1 MILDSLWLFSGGTG
15 GVGNADGVTDSPT
28 TGTQP
33 SSNIPDVGMLGGLP
47 VSAVSGG
54 GGRDLGIGDDP
65 ALKLM
70 VVVTVAFTGGTSM
83 AVAIQGAPDAG
94 NNLPGA
100 FVTYA
105 TGPVVTDANMIAGA
119 RLFDTDL
126 PRTAPTAVPPRF
138 YRLAYVT
145 VGTHTAG
152 KVEAVLVLD
161 RPDHPEQ
168 SNAVL
173 GGYPAGITIAN

>member
-1 MILDSLWLFSGGTG
+1 MILDSLWLFSGGVG
-15 GVGNADGVTDSPT
+15 GTGNADGVTDSPT
-28 TGTQP
+28 TGTQS
-33 SSNIPDVGMLGGLP
+33 SSNIVDVGMLGGLP

-65 ALKLM
+65 SMKLM
-70 VVVTVAFTGGTSM
+70 VVVITAFTGGTSLSIG
-83 AVAIQGAPDAG
+83 IQGAPDAG

-105 TGPVVTDANMIAGA
+105 TGPVVTDANMVAGA
-119 RLFDTDL
+119 RLCDLDL
-126 PRTAPTAVPPRF
+126 PRAAPASVPPRF
-138 YRLAYVT
+138 YRLTYVT

-152 KVEAVLVLD
+152 KIEAVLVLD
-161 RPDHPEQ
+161 RYDQPQ
-168 SNAVL
+168 QANAVS